1 LNSLFCN
8 NATDP
13 YLIAYMVNNL
23 SIIDHMLIDCCRI
36 SWYLCFGDLIL

>member
-13 YLIAYMVNNL
+13 YLIAYMINNTI
-23 SIIDHMLIDCCRI
+23 SVIDHMLMDCCRI
-36 SWYLCFGDLIL
+36 SWYGDLIL